1 VSAPGLRDRL
11 RTSLRTR
18 VYLLLALG
26 VGGPLLVVSGAF
38 TWRLLALD
46 EKLVASRLHAARAAA
61 GQLTEELNE
70 KLESLQRAASAAR
83 VDLEDGSD
91 EPEHTA
97 LRDPVVRTHFPAGA
111 FFMDSSGR
119 VVAEEPAR
127 GDRSIAPPAD
137 QPEILE
143 ALRSGRPAVTSLVQ
157 GPAGDHA
164 YAVIPVRSWQGV
176 PTGIVGGVVDA
187 ATQRHFTVLL
197 AYVRRTPDGIAEIVD
212 ANGRVIASTI
222 PDHLHKPTAC
232 EQAGRTIRE
241 RGSLAAA
248 CSDCHAGRR
257 QEDEFRAVMVVAPV
271 ANAPWGVVI
280 RQPEGDVL
288 ASVNAVP
295 IGLAAGIVVLLALG
309 PVLAWGATKSITG
322 PIQSLTSAAERI
334 AGGDLSGEIPPVPQS
349 ASDEVGRLGA
359 ALETMRRSLREL
371 FDLVA
376 RANQQLEERVARRTA
391 ELNEANERLRE
402 REVALAR
409 LYEKV
414 IGAQEDERKRIA
426 RELHD
431 DTSQSL
437 AVLVMALDSAQAA
450 VKAGLQPRL
459 EETRA
464 LAVRT
469 IEDVHRMILD
479 LRPSVLDD
487 LGLQSAIRWYA
498 ERHLA
503 PRGIAAR
510 CEFDARD
517 RRFPAAFETAVFRVC
532 QEAMSNIARHAQAEN
547 VLVQVS
553 ETGDKLHIEIEDDGK
568 GFDPQNIAKRERR
581 PFGLMGMR
589 ERVEIL
595 GGTLHI
601 DSAPGEGTRF
611 RIEVPLPR
619 DD

>member
-1 VSAPGLRDRL
+1 VSSATLRDRL

-18 VYLLLALG
+18 VYVLLAKG
-26 VGGPLLVVSGAF
+26 VGGPLVVVSGTF
-38 TWRLLALD
+38 IWRLLALD
-46 EKLVASRLHAARAAA
+46 EKLLASRMDVARAVAA
-61 GQLTEELNE
+61 QLTEELNE
-70 KLESLQRAASAAR
+70 KLEALQRAASAPH
-83 VDLEDGSD
+83 VDLVDGSSD
-91 EPEHTA
+91 PERAA
-97 LRDPVVRTHFPAGA
+97 LRDPVVRTQFPGGA
-111 FFMDSSGR
+111 FFMDTAGR
-119 VVAEEPAR
+119 VVAEEPSR
-127 GDRSIAPPAD
+127 GDRSIAPPAE
-137 QPEILE
+137 QPEIRE

-157 GPAGDHA
+157 GEGGDHA
-164 YAVIPVRSWQGV
+164 YALVPVRNWQGIL
-176 PTGIVGGVVDA
+176 TGIVAGVVDA

-197 AYVRRTPDGIAEIVD
+197 GHVRGTPEGVAEIVD
-212 ANGRVIASTI
+212 ANGRVIASSVAG
-222 PDHLHKPTAC
+222 HLRKPTAC
-232 EQAGRTIRE
+232 ALVGRLVRE
-241 RGSLAAA
+241 RRGLTNT
-248 CSDCHAGRR
+248 CRECHARR
-257 QEDEFRAVMVVAPV
+257 SDEDEFRAVLAVAPV
-271 ANAPWGVVI
+271 ASAPWGVVV

-288 ASVNAVP
+288 ASANAIP
-295 IGLAAGIVVLLALG
+295 LGLAAGIVVLLALG

-322 PIQSLTSAAERI
+322 PIQSLTGAAERI
-334 AGGDLSGEIPPVPQS
+334 AGGDLGGEIPPVPQS

-359 ALETMRRSLREL
+359 ALESMRRSLVDL
-371 FDLVA
+371 FDLVG
-376 RANQQLEERVARRTA
+376 RANEELEVRVRQRTA
-391 ELNEANERLRE
+391 ELNDANERLKE
-402 REVALAR
+402 REQALAR

-414 IGAQEDERKRIA
+414 VAAQEDERKRIA

-469 IEDVHRMILD
+469 IEEVHRMILD

-498 ERHLA
+498 ERHLS
-503 PRGIAAR
+503 PRGISAR

-532 QEAMSNIARHAQAEN
+532 QEAMSNVARHAQAEN

-553 ETGDKLHIEIEDDGK
+553 ETGDKLRIEIEDDGK
-568 GFDPQNIAKRERR
+568 GFDPDNISKRERR

-601 DSAPGEGTRF
+601 DSAPGKGTRF
-611 RIEVPLPR
+611 RIEVPLPHEA
-619 DD
+619 